1 MPATSDEPC
10 DVPTRQAV
18 GALPGDAVRRFVE
31 ASGERGPHVPPR
43 TVRIARRFHRL
54 FSVKAGLRTVAVAGR
69 LAADAVVRAE
79 GDPDVVSLCEQPMR
93 VLAPFG
99 QGPHFTFDLGLVRR
113 EGTGTGT
120 GAGAGAG
127 AGGETLTVVAAAAGL
142 ETGPD
147 GVQAP
152 PHWSTLR
159 AWCQRHGHRC
169 AFVTDLEIDA
179 DRMPIRN
186 WRALLGFVRLAREA
200 PEPDLERRVHDT
212 VRETPGLTLALLSR
226 HVARADEQ
234 TLAAAVANL
243 PHRGALDAELAA
255 RPFTPHAPLGATH
268 RA

>member
-1 MPATSDEPC
+1 MSATSDEPC
-10 DVPTRQAV
+10 DVPTRRAA
-18 GALPGDAVRRFVE
+18 GALSGDAVQRFVE
-31 ASGERGPHVPPR
+31 ATGERGPHVPPR

-69 LAADAVVRAE
+69 FAADAVVRAE
-79 GDPDVVSLCEQPMR
+79 GDPDVLSLCEQPMR

-99 QGPHFTFDLGLVRR
+99 RSPHFTFDLGLVRR
-113 EGTGTGT
+113 E
-120 GAGAGAG
+120 GAG
-127 AGGETLTVVAAAAGL
+127 AGGETLTVVAAAAEL

-152 PHWSTLR
+152 PHWSTLH
-159 AWCQRHGHRC
+159 AWCERHGHHC

-179 DRMPIRN
+179 DRMLIRN

-212 VRETPGLTLALLSR
+212 VREAPGLTLALLAR

-234 TLAAAVANL
+234 ALAAAVANL
-243 PHRGALDAELAA
+243 LHRGVLDAALAA